1 MDSKSIERSIVAST
15 NKERK
20 KRGLKE
26 VQAKRNMNAAAR
38 SHSKH
43 MAKVGKLAH
52 EGIGDGTPASRG
64 RKHKCGDGLWAENCQ
79 GPWSKDYLNY
89 YKTTEQE
96 LGKTMVDTWMKSPP
110 HRANLLRSEWVVMG
124 AGVGRTRK
132 GGIYATQIFSDRR
145 QMADETLVAV
155 CPKCRSQSI
164 RPRTSPHEKNLWRCL
179 KCKQVFA
186 APRTGYR
193 RPAKHHV
200 LARDIQNLARK
211 VDAKEIRKRRNLAA
225 GIATATIA
233 GMVATLACI
242 ILFA

>member
-1 MDSKSIERSIVAST
+1 LSGASSPT
-15 NKERK
+15 LTRREK

-26 VQAKRNMNAAAR
+26 AQAKRNMNTAAR

-79 GPWSKDYLNY
+79 GPWSKDYFTY

-96 LGKTMVDTWMKSPP
+96 LGKKVVDSWMKSPP
-110 HRANLLRSEWVVMG
+110 HRANLLRLEWVVMG
-124 AGVGRTRK
+124 AGVGQTRK
-132 GGIYATQIFSDRR
+132 GGIYATQIFGDRR
-145 QMADETLVAV
+145 QMADEKLVAL
-155 CPKCRSQSI
+155 CPKCKSQSI

-179 KCKQVFA
+179 KCKQVFP

-193 RPAKHHV
+193 RAAKPHV
-200 LARDIQNLARK
+200 LATDIQSLASKINAR
-211 VDAKEIRKRRNLAA
+211 EIRQRRKLTA
-225 GIATATIA
+225 GIATAAMA
-233 GMVATLACI
+233 GTLAIVACI
-242 ILFA
+242 FLIA